1 MNNYH
6 LLLETATT
14 NCSVA
19 IANNGELLFCKE
31 SNEANFRHSDYLH
44 VFIEEVMAEVG
55 LSFSALSALG
65 VSMGPGSYTGL
76 RIGVSSAKGICYAND
91 LPLIAVNTLEVLAQ
105 AYAPKENEVIV
116 PMIDARRME
125 VFTMALNAQHEIIQ
139 PTSARIISEE
149 TSATLPKGEKVLF
162 GSGAAK
168 CMPILTGNEFNYIDE
183 IEVPSARNMVSMV
196 AKKYANKQ
204 FEDVA
209 YFEPYYLKDFHTN
222 APKVK

>member
-6 LLLETATT
+6 LLIETATT

-19 IANNGELLFCKE
+19 IANNGKLLYCKE
-31 SNEANFRHSDYLH
+31 SNATHFRHSDYLH
-44 VFIEEVMAEVG
+44 VFIQTAMQEVG
-55 LSFSALSALG
+55 LSFSALTAVG

-91 LPLIAVNTLEVLAQ
+91 LPLIAVNTLEVLARR
-105 AYAPKENEVIV
+105 YTPNEGEILL

-125 VFTMALNAQHEIIQ
+125 VFTMALDAQYD
-139 PTSARIISEE
+139 TLRATAAVIISEE
-149 TSATLPKGEKVLF
+149 TRTTLPKGKKVLF
-162 GSGAAK
+162 GSGAEK
-168 CMPILTGNEFNYIDE
+168 CKSYLKGEDYLFVDD
-183 IEVPSARNMVSMV
+183 IEVPSAKNMAALV
-196 AKKYANKQ
+196 AEKYAAKQ

-209 YFEPYYLKDFHTN
+209 YFEPFYLKDFHTN

>member
-55 LSFSALSALG
+55 LSFSALSAVG

-105 AYAPKENEVIV
+105 AYAPKENEVII
-116 PMIDARRME
+116 PMIDARRLE
-125 VFTMALNAQHEIIQ
+125 VFTMALNAAHESVQ
-139 PTSARIISEE
+139 ATSAMIISEE
-149 TSATLPKGEKVLF
+149 VYDLFPAGKKIIF

-168 CMPILTGNEFNYIDE
+168 CKPILTGNEFHYIDE
-183 IEVPSARNMVSMV
+183 IEVPSARNMVSIV
-196 AKKYANKQ
+196 ANKYVNKQ
-204 FEDVA
+204 FEDLA
-209 YFEPYYLKDFHTN
+209 YFEPYYLKDFYSN